1 MDICHPCVSPASE
14 PQSLQ
19 TSLSKTTH
27 QPTIHDRSHSTGD
40 KLSSSFQRD
49 KGTWQALP
57 KHSHIASTPN
67 QGCGM
72 HRGRDHDEIVPSDDS
87 TAGKGKAQENT
98 GGGGGC
104 WEGWQRPTVEMN
116 RRFTC
121 SMFLPQHSVWL
132 LGEWW
137 KLKPLLASTWGLD
150 YWSGCIN
157 LSLAL
162 RPSCHPS
169 PEKRFPRFPALAE
182 SALLGNLT
190 EMLTLR
196 SNLPP
201 AASATVRSG
210 VGMEAAWNL
219 TCLPNDSSKALSLR
233 IPRLGEQVWD

>member
-98 GGGGGC
+98 GGGGGAGRDGNVPLWKWTEDSPAACSYPSIPCGC
-104 WEGWQRPTVEMN
+104 WESGGSWNP
-116 RRFTC
+116 C
-121 SMFLPQHSVWL
+121 WL
-132 LGEWW
+132 L
-137 KLKPLLASTWGLD
+137 
-150 YWSGCIN
+150 
-157 LSLAL
+157 
-162 RPSCHPS
+162 
-169 PEKRFPRFPALAE
+169 PE
-182 SALLGNLT
+182 
-190 EMLTLR
+190 
-196 SNLPP
+196 
-201 AASATVRSG
+201 
-210 VGMEAAWNL
+210 
-219 TCLPNDSSKALSLR
+219 
-233 IPRLGEQVWD
+233 VWTIEVAV